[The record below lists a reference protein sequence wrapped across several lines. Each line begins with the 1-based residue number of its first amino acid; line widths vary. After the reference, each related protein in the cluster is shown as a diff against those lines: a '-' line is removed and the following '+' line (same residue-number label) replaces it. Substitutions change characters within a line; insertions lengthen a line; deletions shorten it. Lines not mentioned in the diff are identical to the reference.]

1 MACTVGFVSAVVL
14 AGAGPLGYRADLYQ
28 CARMAVMGG
37 PASRDAAVPTVG
49 VEEEFLLTDPETGA
63 PVPKSMEVA
72 RTAGNNGLDLPL
84 ELTCCQVEAN
94 TGIHSEPARL
104 LAELRDLRRTVAS
117 CAEKIGVRLLA
128 VAVPPTGTGMASITD
143 IPRYRSIAASFGML
157 AREQQLCGCHVHI
170 GVPDRGA
177 ALRASNFLRP
187 LLPVFLA
194 LTANSAIYRGVD
206 TGYASWR
213 HIMWGRWPSAGP
225 PPYFASTADY
235 DAAVGMLLSTGAIVD
250 RKMVYWDVR
259 PSVTY
264 PTVEVRISDI
274 PATVE
279 ETALLATLVRATVMT
294 ALASP
299 PQPAPRLP
307 DQLLRAAFWRA
318 ARDGITGE
326 LVDPANGRTIAGRNW
341 LDELIATVRP
351 ALEQVGDYRFAAETA
366 GAVLA
371 RGNGAARQRR
381 AFRAHHD
388 LGDVLTE
395 LAEATLQGCH

>member
-1 MACTVGFVSAVVL
+1 MSGPVS
-14 AGAGPLGYRADLYQ
+14 RN
-28 CARMAVMGG
+28 
-37 PASRDAAVPTVG
+37 AAVPTVG
-49 VEEEFLLTDPETGA
+49 VEEEFLLTDPVTGA
-63 PVPKSMEVA
+63 PVAKSMEVA
-72 RTAGNNGLDLPL
+72 RTARDNGLDLPL
-84 ELTCCQVEAN
+84 ELTRCQVEAN
-94 TGIHSEPARL
+94 TGIHSEPAQL

-117 CAEKIGVRLLA
+117 CAEKTGARLLA
-128 VAVPPTGTGMASITD
+128 VAVPPTGTGMTSITD
-143 IPRYRSIAASFGML
+143 TPRYRRIAARLGML
-157 AREQQLCGCHVHI
+157 AHEQQLCGCHVHI

-187 LLPVFLA
+187 LLPLFLA

-235 DAAVGMLLSTGAIVD
+235 DAAVGMLLSTGAILD

-294 ALASP
+294 ALVSP
-299 PQPAPRLP
+299 PQPVPRFA
-307 DQLLRAAFWRA
+307 DELLRVACWRA

-326 LVDPANGRTIAGRNW
+326 LVDPANGRTIAGRDW
-341 LDELIATVRP
+341 LAELIAVVRP
-351 ALEQVGDYRFAAETA
+351 ALEQVGEYRFAAETA
-366 GAVLA
+366 AAVLA

-395 LAEATLQGCH
+395 LAEATLQGCR